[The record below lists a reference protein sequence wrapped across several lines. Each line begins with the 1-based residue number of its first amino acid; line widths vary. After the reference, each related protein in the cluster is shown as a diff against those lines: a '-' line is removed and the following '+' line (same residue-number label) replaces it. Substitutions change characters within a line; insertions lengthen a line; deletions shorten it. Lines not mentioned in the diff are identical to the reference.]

1 MNMIW
6 LSCLSYLNDI
16 KLYNGGQKR
25 RDLSRDISKTSY
37 PSPPTPNKNEFWAKW
52 LEMSAFLATAL
63 LGGGGVGGR
72 QHEPKADQKIVF
84 SSRVL
89 RKNYMA
95 KGFFTQSQVLLSSI
109 VVIRLID

>member
-1 MNMIW
+1 MNVIW

-25 RDLSRDISKTSY
+25 WDLSSDISKTSY

-52 LEMSAFLATAL
+52 LEMSAFLDTAL
-63 LGGGGVGGR
+63 LGGGGGVGER

-95 KGFFTQSQVLLSSI
+95 KGFFTQFQVLLSSI
-109 VVIRLID
+109 VRAVL

>member
-1 MNMIW
+1 
-6 LSCLSYLNDI
+6 
-16 KLYNGGQKR
+16 
-25 RDLSRDISKTSY
+25 
-37 PSPPTPNKNEFWAKW
+37 
-52 LEMSAFLATAL
+52 MSAFLATAL
-63 LGGGGVGGR
+63 LGRGGGGGGGGR